1 MRYYKNNFSTSL
13 LEELA
18 VNKKDTKLT
27 LDEKST
33 ELLLQSIPNSR
44 GQHYMRLTLQSADA
58 AEYELID
65 VYNRYGEDLI
75 ICRFGME
82 DTTPAAWPAGTRIL
96 CAPTEQSFQNSQI
109 THANVRL
116 EIANRNTLIIDA
128 RNGKTQILL
137 PIDDVDGETKE
148 WYPIVFTHMHDGDEM
163 LLELKGIDSADQ
175 LPAFINATL
184 LKG

>member
-1 MRYYKNNFSTSL
+1 MRCYKNNFSTTL
-13 LEELA
+13 VEELA
-18 VNKKDTKLT
+18 LNKKDARLI
-27 LDEKST
+27 LDEEST
-33 ELLLQSIPNSR
+33 ELLLQTIPRSR
-44 GQHYMRLTLQSADA
+44 RQHYMRLTLQSADA

-75 ICRFGME
+75 ICRDGME
-82 DTTPAAWPAGTRIL
+82 DTTPAEWPAGTRIL
-96 CAPTEQSFQNSQI
+96 CAPTAQSFQPSQI
-109 THANVRL
+109 TYVNDRL
-116 EIANRNTLIIDA
+116 EIANRNTLVIDA

-148 WYPIVFTHMHDGDEM
+148 WYPIVFTHMQDGDEM
-163 LLELKGIDSADQ
+163 LLEVRGVDSADQ

>member
-33 ELLLQSIPNSR
+33 ELLLQSIPKSR

-82 DTTPAAWPAGTRIL
+82 DSIPTSWPAGTRIL
-96 CAPTEQSFQNSQI
+96 CAPTAQSFHNSQI
-109 THANVRL
+109 TYINDRWGIDDGNVL
-116 EIANRNTLIIDA
+116 AIDA
-128 RNGKTQILL
+128 RNGRTQIL
-137 PIDDVDGETKE
+137 PAAEDGDETAD
-148 WYPIVFTHMHDGDEM
+148 YPVVFMHMHDGDEM